1 MNNDR
6 AWEQEY
12 QNPQFLTLGTEPLA
26 DVRDFIKWLR
36 RKQKVDTTEFTV
48 LDLGCGNG
56 KNLNYIVD
64 LFAKQGIGYDISP
77 TAINH
82 ARELAGTLPVT
93 YEVRSI
99 SDTFPLEDASID
111 LVMDVTA
118 SNSLNEGERAKFL
131 KEISRVL
138 KPGSYCFTRALCKD
152 GDENAKNLIKDFPG
166 SEHDTYVLAETGI
179 TERVFSKQDFIDTYS
194 PYFEIVELDKK
205 TGYQRWGNQKYKR
218 NYWLAYLKIKKK

>member
-36 RKQKVDTTEFTV
+36 RKQKIDTTEFTV

-64 LFAKQGIGYDISP
+64 MFAKQGIGYDISP
-77 TAINH
+77 TAIAH
-82 ARELAGTLPVT
+82 ARELAGTIAVS

-99 SDTFPLEDASID
+99 SEPFPLKDNSVD
-111 LVMDVTA
+111 LVLDVTA
-118 SNSLNEGERAKFL
+118 SNSLNEQARAKFL
-131 KEISRVL
+131 SEISRVL
-138 KPGSYCFTRALCKD
+138 KPSSYCFTRALCKD
-152 GDENAKNLIKDFPG
+152 GDDNAKNLIKEFPG
-166 SEHDTYVLAETGI
+166 KEHDTYILSGTGI
-179 TERVFSKQDFIDTYS
+179 TERVFSKQDFIDLYS
-194 PYFEIVELDKK
+194 QYFEIIELEKK

-218 NYWLAYLKIKKK
+218 NYWLAYLKLKK

>member
-1 MNNDR
+1 MNNDQ
-6 AWEQEY
+6 AWEREY

-26 DVRDFIKWLR
+26 DVRDFVKWLR
-36 RKQKVDTTEFTV
+36 RKQKVDMTEFTV

-56 KNLNYIVD
+56 KNLNYTVD
-64 LFAKQGIGYDISP
+64 LFAKRGIGYDIST

-82 ARELAGTLPVT
+82 ARALAQGLPII

-99 SDTFPLEDASID
+99 SDTFPLEDNSID
-111 LVMDVTA
+111 LVLDVTA

-138 KPGSYCFTRALCKD
+138 KPDSYCFTRALCKD
-152 GDENAKNLIKDFPG
+152 GDDNAKQLIKDFPG
-166 SEHDTYVLAETGI
+166 TEQDTYILAETGI

-194 PYFEIVELDKK
+194 NYFEIVELEKK

-218 NYWLAYLKIKKK
+218 NYWLAYLKIKKN